1 MARVIHST
9 IASLI
14 KNSCISK
21 ADDVFLADE
30 TQSLTGKLLWARI
43 ASVANQLFESGFKK
57 GDVVAFY
64 CTSSIPQAVTFFA
77 CLVSGII
84 PCCLHTRETN
94 ERNRKNIKFIKAK
107 ALFSDRDLSDQ
118 AEALIKPNSIIIL
131 SQEFI
136 KIRIEKKLATDVAPS
151 DLALVLISSGTTG
164 EPKCISHTQ
173 ETLAATAEYGP
184 YNYECWSDKDST
196 IVIMAPSFAAW
207 IHTVLPFIFI
217 QGRIVFCSSFDPSNF
232 LQTLEVEQITLAP
245 LVPTIWRKVF
255 DAKPE
260 NYDLSKLKSVF
271 FSGEPGSD
279 NLVKDLQKKIGLNV
293 ITSYLASEGGCASGV
308 VAGSDIL
315 SVKGQA
321 ASTGYVIEDGQIRI
335 IDPDGSFE
343 NILSDGEIGEIA
355 LKSNSIAIGYFKNER
370 LSEEKFSNGWW
381 RSGDLGLIG
390 QKGLLYVKGRLDNR
404 INTGGIKVFAEE
416 VEACL
421 LEHPDV
427 QSVAVVG
434 VPDEKWGQKIIAHVV
449 SSWPE
454 LDAEDILDYC
464 LENDLLPRTHL
475 PKEIYFH
482 GELPTGPTGKLYRRG
497 LND

>member
-1 MARVIHST
+1 
-9 IASLI
+9 LI

-21 ADDVFLADE
+21 ADDVFLVDE
-30 TQSLTGKLLWARI
+30 NQRLTGNLLWESVAN
-43 ASVANQLFESGFKK
+43 VANQLYESGFKK
-57 GDVVAFY
+57 GDIIAFY
-64 CTSSIPQAVTFFA
+64 CKSSIPQAVTFFA
-77 CLVSGII
+77 CLVAGII

-94 ERNRKNIKFIKAK
+94 ERNRQNIRFIKAK
-107 ALFSDRDLSDQ
+107 ALFTDPDLSDQ
-118 AEALIKPNSIIIL
+118 ADVLIERASVIIL

-136 KIRIEKKLATDVAPS
+136 KVRSQKKFATDVASS
-151 DLALVLISSGTTG
+151 DLGLVLISSGTTG

-184 YNYECWSDKDST
+184 YNYECWSDKDSA
-196 IVIMAPSFAAW
+196 IIIMAPSFSAW

-217 QGRIVFCSSFDPSNF
+217 QGRIVFRSSFDPSNF
-232 LQTLEVEQITLAP
+232 LQTLEVEKITLAP

-260 NYDLSKLKSVF
+260 NYDLSNLKSVF

-279 NLVKDLQKKIGLNV
+279 NLVKDLQKKIGLNIV
-293 ITSYLASEGGCASGV
+293 TSYLASEGGCASGV
-308 VAGSDIL
+308 VAGSNIL
-315 SVKGQA
+315 SVKGQV

-343 NILSDGEIGEIA
+343 DILSDGEIGEIA

-381 RSGDLGLIG
+381 RSGDLGLIDE
-390 QKGLLYVKGRLDNR
+390 KGLLYVKGRLDNR

-449 SSWPE
+449 SSRPE
-454 LDAEDILDYC
+454 LDAEDILNNC
-464 LENDLLPRTHL
+464 LDNDLLPKTHL